1 MIYPSGGS
9 GSSSQITKWV
19 ELKSLPA
26 FSVKRAGLGD
36 ALAGNWG
43 SLISLAFWLIA
54 PFAAAYVK
62 FIKYDVR

>member
-1 MIYPSGGS
+1 M
-9 GSSSQITKWV
+9 V
-19 ELKSLPA
+19 DLKSLPA
-26 FSVKRAGLGD
+26 FSVRRSSLGD

-54 PFAAAYVK
+54 PFAFAYVK